1 MGKKKGKI
9 GIVGKE
15 IWEMRGGKEEV
26 GENSEKVVGP
36 YTFDSIH

>member
-9 GIVGKE
+9 GILGKE

-26 GENSEKVVGP
+26 GEKVVGP
-36 YTFDSIH
+36 FTLDSIH